1 MPDPLSAAERYRSDA
16 AKFLELAKDAS
27 SYFIRDYYNGLA
39 KRYLKHAE
47 DQEEMARTPEGSAV
61 TEIILDSPAF
71 KPLQNLRPRKRQSRT
86 DPHRRHPCSPL
97 RSRPMLPSEVS
108 AAVRPAAR
116 GDHARPRHRRR
127 HARINPTCADLDR
140 MEDQFV
146 AAGLTDQD
154 IVLGINTS
162 RRAEIV
168 ENELH

>member
-127 HARINPTCADLDR
+127 HARINPTLRRFGSNGGSICRGGPDR
-140 MEDQFV
+140 
-146 AAGLTDQD
+146 
-154 IVLGINTS
+154 S
-162 RRAEIV
+162 RHCVGDKHESKG
-168 ENELH
+168 